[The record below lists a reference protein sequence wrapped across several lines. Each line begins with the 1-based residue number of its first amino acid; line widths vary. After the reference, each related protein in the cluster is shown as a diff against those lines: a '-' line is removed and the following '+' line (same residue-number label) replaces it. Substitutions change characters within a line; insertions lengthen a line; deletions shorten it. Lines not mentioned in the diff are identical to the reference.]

1 MRKPL
6 LIALLLLPL
15 AARATTVKDISAEW
29 AGYWNAKNLDAVMT
43 LYVSD
48 PTFLPNVGRGWI
60 GAAELRKNFADLLKV
75 YDPRIVLTSTKSE
88 TSGDLAYDTGLYDE
102 TIAPV
107 KGGKAI
113 QAKGHYLFLFRREK
127 HGRWKIL
134 EQSWTSF
141 EPLKL

>member
-1 MRKPL
+1 MRKAFL
-6 LIALLLLPL
+6 LAFLLLPL
-15 AARATTVKDISAEW
+15 SARATTVTDISAEW
-29 AGYWNAKNLDAVMT
+29 AGFWNAKNLDAVMT
-43 LYVSD
+43 LYVAD
-48 PTFLPNVGRGWI
+48 PAFLPTIGHGWI
-60 GAAELRKNFADLLKV
+60 GTAELRKNFADLLKV
-75 YDPRIVLTSTKSE
+75 YDPRIVLTSLKSE
-88 TSGDLAYDTGLYDE
+88 TSGDLAYDTGSYDE